1 MEITIY
7 VIMIWVTAVF
17 IGSLAAVIYFGGDR
31 PSSKAFAFSIFLV
44 TIWTIVIGLFFSTH
58 DFYQAAF
65 YNRMTYLIGTAISV
79 SFLYFILIF
88 PEDLYP
94 RKILLWAIVISE
106 GIFCYLYFFTNT
118 MIARLLPTSLN
129 LSYGWW
135 VWQFGPLSFIFEL
148 YFFSLFATGLYML
161 YNKYK
166 AQKDP
171 GIRKNLRFMLVG
183 LLMGIIPPSLTSIIL
198 PRFGYFDL
206 NWLGPVSG
214 IFWVFIIAYSII
226 RHRQMSVRIVVT
238 EVLAIGMAVIFF
250 INIFI
255 NTPFGVWGRAVT
267 FLTFLTLATYL
278 IRGVLKE
285 AKQKVELNDLN
296 RNLSQ
301 KVAEQTDEI
310 RKSYEAEK
318 QARQELEKL
327 NDAKDQFIMI
337 TQHHLRTPLVSVMWE
352 IESVANGVY
361 GAVTAELRKAIAG
374 MKTSTDRLMQIVN
387 DFLNITAIKIGTN
400 ILNLSEQSLK
410 SAIEYII
417 QQLAPEIRHM
427 DIKIDYPRD
436 DSSWPKLKIDYDK
449 MREILL
455 IVIEN
460 AVRYNHPGGSVAIS
474 TGVSDGAFEL
484 TVQNTGIGI
493 SDEEKQK
500 IGSALFYRGA
510 SARKSHPIGMG
521 IGLAVVKA
529 IVRAHHGTF
538 KIESLG
544 EGRGAKA
551 TISLPV
557 Q

>member
-1 MEITIY
+1 MSD
-7 VIMIWVTAVF
+7 V
-17 IGSLAAVIYFGGDR
+17 
-31 PSSKAFAFSIFLV
+31 
-44 TIWTIVIGLFFSTH
+44 
-58 DFYQAAF
+58 
-65 YNRMTYLIGTAISV
+65 
-79 SFLYFILIF
+79 
-88 PEDLYP
+88 
-94 RKILLWAIVISE
+94 
-106 GIFCYLYFFTNT
+106 NT
-118 MIARLLPTSLN
+118 L
-129 LSYGWW
+129 
-135 VWQFGPLSFIFEL
+135 
-148 YFFSLFATGLYML
+148 
-161 YNKYK
+161 
-166 AQKDP
+166 
-171 GIRKNLRFMLVG
+171 
-183 LLMGIIPPSLTSIIL
+183 
-198 PRFGYFDL
+198 
-206 NWLGPVSG
+206 
-214 IFWVFIIAYSII
+214 
-226 RHRQMSVRIVVT
+226 
-238 EVLAIGMAVIFF
+238 
-250 INIFI
+250 
-255 NTPFGVWGRAVT
+255 
-267 FLTFLTLATYL
+267 
-278 IRGVLKE
+278 
-285 AKQKVELNDLN
+285 
-296 RNLSQ
+296 LSQ

-337 TQHHLRTPLVSVMWE
+337 TQHHLRTPLVSVIWE

-410 SAIEYII
+410 PAIEYII

-538 KIESLG
+538 NIESLG